1 MDREKSPNPKAA
13 PEKSSEKPE
22 EKFVRRLNYE
32 VLHSTPTS
40 DAIATALH
48 AIQKLDLQI
57 SSEDAAVVS
66 SAASSP
72 AALCASCGSKNPALN
87 KFCSVCGS
95 PISAGAR
102 SLPASPSAAVEP
114 ASAQASGQHHYH
126 HHYHHHYFAGDA
138 VPNAPPAQESAAVGI
153 TREPARPRTPLAGA
167 APSRAE
173 AAVRQL
179 AQDWAQA
186 CNTKH
191 LDDLVELYAADAL
204 VMRPNVPPVRGM
216 AAVREFFFSWL
227 EAGLG
232 DVEMDTVRTEIFG
245 EVAYE
250 AGRCKMLVPSPTGRR
265 REERGKYLILA
276 ARING
281 EWKIV
286 SDSWSNDLTIGVVD
300 EPSAP
305 PAAAASLLRPSRKG

>member
-1 MDREKSPNPKAA
+1 MDRDKSTNPKNAA
-13 PEKSSEKPE
+13 EKPD

-32 VLHSTPTS
+32 TLRAMPTS

-48 AIQKLDLQI
+48 AIQQLDLQ
-57 SSEDAAVVS
+57 VS
-66 SAASSP
+66 SQEAAAASVEETHAS
-72 AALCASCGSKNPALN
+72 ATAICSSCGSKNPAQH
-87 KFCSVCGS
+87 KFCSICGAPS
-95 PISAGAR
+95 S
-102 SLPASPSAAVEP
+102 PASTQLATPARALEPNHSASP
-114 ASAQASGQHHYH
+114 AGQHHYH

-138 VPNAPPAQESAAVGI
+138 VPATQLSSAEPVGAI
-153 TREPARPRTPLAGA
+153 SRDAGRPRAPLSGA

-191 LDDLVELYAADAL
+191 LDDLVELYGADAL
-204 VMRPNVPPVRGM
+204 IMRPNVPPVRGV
-216 AAVREFFFSWL
+216 AAVREFFFSLL

-245 EVAYE
+245 DVAYE
-250 AGRCKMLVPSPTGRR
+250 AGRCKMLVPTAAGKR
-265 REERGKYLILA
+265 REERGKYLIVA
-276 ARING
+276 ARANG

-286 SDSWSNDLTIGVVD
+286 SDSWSSDLSLAAADV
-300 EPSAP
+300 AMAA
-305 PAAAASLLRPSRKG
+305 PAAAIPLLRPARKT